1 MEEILTYIGNLG
13 FPIVL
18 SIFLLSRI
26 EGKLEKLTTSIQ
38 ELSSVIKNLQNN

>member
-1 MEEILTYIGNLG
+1 MEEILNYIGNIG

-18 SIFLLSRI
+18 SIFLLYRI

-38 ELSSVIKNLQNN
+38 ELSSVIKNMNK